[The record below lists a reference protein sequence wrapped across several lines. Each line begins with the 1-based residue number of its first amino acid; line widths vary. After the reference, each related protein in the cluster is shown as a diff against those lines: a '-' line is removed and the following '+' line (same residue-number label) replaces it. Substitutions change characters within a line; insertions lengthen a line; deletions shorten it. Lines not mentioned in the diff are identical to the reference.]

1 MREFFYNLITLIFF
15 MVAITLF
22 YAAVTVA
29 YNTVF
34 FNLILIVFSIF
45 VLLQGC
51 ERVDKANGLGKYA
64 EQNAKQNTEE
74 KESNDNDSCNHKP
87 HFPHQHKE
95 M

>member
-15 MVAITLF
+15 VVAITLF

-64 EQNAKQNTEE
+64 EKNTEE
-74 KESNDNDSCNHKP
+74 KESNDNDSGNHRP
-87 HFPHQHKE
+87 HFPHRHNE

>member
-1 MREFFYNLITLIFF
+1 MQEFFNNLITLIFF

-22 YAAVTVA
+22 YAAVTVV

-34 FNLILIVFSIF
+34 INLVLIIFSIF

-64 EQNAKQNTEE
+64 EQNTEV

-87 HFPHQHKE
+87 HFPHRHNK

>member
-15 MVAITLF
+15 VVAITLF

-64 EQNAKQNTEE
+64 EQNTEE
-74 KESNDNDSCNHKP
+74 KESNDNDSGNHKP
-87 HFPHQHKE
+87 HFPHRHNE

>member
-1 MREFFYNLITLIFF
+1 

-22 YAAVTVA
+22 YAAITVA
-29 YNTVF
+29 YNTIF

-51 ERVDKANGLGKYA
+51 ERIDKANGLGKYA
-64 EQNAKQNTEE
+64 EDE
-74 KESNDNDSCNHKP
+74 KESEEQDSDNNQNH
-87 HFPHQHKE
+87 HFPHHHKE